1 MIPTV
6 TTDRLILRGA
16 RRDDFDAFAD
26 MLAADR
32 TAYMG
37 GPFDR
42 AAAWRLFAM
51 NLASWPL
58 DGFGAWMI
66 TDRTTGAF
74 LGDVGITHPIRFPE
88 PELGWTLTGDAEGQ
102 GYATEA
108 ASAALDWYWTNTDAD
123 TVVSYITP
131 GNTRSE
137 ALASKLGAT
146 LGPDAP
152 LPDGETP
159 AETAVYRHGRP
170 A

>member
-26 MLAADR
+26 MLASDR
-32 TAYMG
+32 AVFMG

-51 NLASWPL
+51 NLAGWPL
-58 DGFGAWMI
+58 DGFGVWMI

-74 LGDVGITHPIRFPE
+74 MGDVGISHPDRFPE
-88 PELGWTLTGDAEGQ
+88 PELGWTLTAAAEGK
-102 GYATEA
+102 GFATEA
-108 ASAALDWYWTNTDAD
+108 ARAALNWYWANTDAQS
-123 TVVSYITP
+123 VVSYITP

-137 ALASKLGAT
+137 ALATKLGAT
-146 LGPDAP
+146 LDANAP

-159 AETAVYRHGRP
+159 AETAVFRHRR
-170 A
+170 AA

>member
-1 MIPTV
+1 MIPTI

-26 MLAADR
+26 MLASDR
-32 TAYMG
+32 AKFMG

-42 AAAWRLFAM
+42 AASWRLFAM

-58 DGFGAWMI
+58 DRFGAWMI
-66 TDRTTGAF
+66 TDRETGTF
-74 LGDVGITHPIRFPE
+74 MGDVGITHPIRFPE
-88 PELGWTLTGDAEGQ
+88 PELGWTLTANAEGK

-123 TVVSYITP
+123 SVVSYITP

-137 ALASKLGAT
+137 ALATKLGAT
-146 LGPDAP
+146 RDPDAP
-152 LPDGETP
+152 LPEGETP
-159 AETAVYRHGRP
+159 EETAVYRHRR
-170 A
+170 AA

>member
-1 MIPTV
+1 MIPTL
-6 TTDRLILRGA
+6 TTDRMVLRGA

-26 MLAADR
+26 MLAQPR
-32 TAYMG
+32 TAHMG

-58 DGFGAWMI
+58 DGFGAWII
-66 TDRTTGAF
+66 TNRDTGAF
-74 LGDVGITHPIRFPE
+74 MGDVGITHPIRFPE
-88 PELGWTLTGDAEGQ
+88 PELGWTLTAQTEGR

-108 ASAALDWYWTNTDAD
+108 ARAALDWYWANTDAQS
-123 TVVSYITP
+123 VVSYITP

-137 ALASKLGAT
+137 TLATRLGAVPD
-146 LGPDAP
+146 PDAP
-152 LPDGETP
+152 MPDGETS
-159 AETAVYRHGRP
+159 AETTVFRHRRP

>member
-26 MLAADR
+26 MLASDR
-32 TAYMG
+32 AVFMG

-58 DGFGAWMI
+58 DGFGVWMI
-66 TDRTTGAF
+66 TDRNTGAF
-74 LGDVGITHPIRFPE
+74 MGDVGISHPDRFPE
-88 PELGWTLTGDAEGQ
+88 PELGWTLTGAAEGK
-102 GYATEA
+102 GFATEA
-108 ASAALDWYWTNTDAD
+108 ARAARNWYWTNTDAQS
-123 TVVSYITP
+123 VVSYITP

-137 ALASKLGAT
+137 ALAAKLGAT
-146 LGPDAP
+146 HDPDAP

-159 AETAVYRHGRP
+159 AETAVFRHRRG

>member
-1 MIPTV
+1 MIPNV

-26 MLAADR
+26 MLASERAKF
-32 TAYMG
+32 MG

-42 AAAWRLFAM
+42 AASWRLFAM

-74 LGDVGITHPIRFPE
+74 MGDVGITHPDRFPE
-88 PELGWTLTGDAEGQ
+88 PELGWTLTANAEGR
-102 GYATEA
+102 GYAHEA
-108 ASAALDWYWTNTDAD
+108 ARAALDWYWANTAAQS
-123 TVVSYITP
+123 VVSYITP

-137 ALASKLGAT
+137 ALATKLGAT
-146 LGPDAP
+146 QDPSAP
-152 LPDGETP
+152 LPDGETR
-159 AETAVYRHGRP
+159 AETTVYRHRRP